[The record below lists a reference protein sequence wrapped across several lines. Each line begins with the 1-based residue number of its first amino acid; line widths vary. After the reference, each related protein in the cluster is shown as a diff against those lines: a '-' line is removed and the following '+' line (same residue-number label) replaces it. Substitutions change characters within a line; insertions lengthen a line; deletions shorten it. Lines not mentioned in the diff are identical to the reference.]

1 MKTYFLAAVL
11 CSMLCVAQ
19 AAVLVTDLKG
29 RAETDGKK
37 AVALMSEIPDG
48 GLIDLAAG
56 AQMVATDLASGREY
70 QLQGAGQFRVSKS
83 GVDALGGASVAPKAL
98 PVANLPAVKVALS
111 RVSQGT
117 MVMRSA
123 VFSSSAPAPLLPART
138 AVLSST
144 PTLRWSLVEGAT
156 GYRVSVFDQGGQ
168 SIFSR
173 QSVDAELALPASA
186 GLAGG
191 KQYSWRVEALGAQG
205 RIADASTIFSV
216 VTAESAAL
224 LAQIKPDSDASFS
237 RRVLYAAQLQEAGAA
252 DEARLI
258 WQSLA
263 KERPDDP
270 SVARLAR

>member
-1 MKTYFLAAVL
+1 MYAALGAV
-11 CSMLCVAQ
+11 Q

-37 AVALMSEIPDG
+37 ALALMSEIADG

-70 QLQGAGQFRVSKS
+70 VLAGAGQFRVGRN
-83 GVDALGGASVAPKAL
+83 GVEGVGGAGVTPKAL
-98 PVANLPAVKVALS
+98 PAANLPAVKVAVA

-117 MVMRSA
+117 MVMRSV

-138 AVLSST
+138 AVLDNT

-168 SIFSR
+168 SIYSR
-173 QSVDAELALPASA
+173 QTTEAELALPAAA

-216 VTAESAAL
+216 VTPEAAAL
-224 LAQIKPDSDASFS
+224 LAQIKPENDASFS
-237 RRVLYAAQLQEAGAA
+237 RRVLYAAQLQEAGAVE
-252 DEARLI
+252 EARLI
-258 WQSLA
+258 WQALA
-263 KERPDDP
+263 KERPDDAT
-270 SVARLAR
+270 VARLAR